1 MKKFSWLMNLMLVLG
16 VLLTPL
22 HAVAEPLLQGED
34 FVEQILMP
42 MALADADDKFTWE
55 ELEQLLAAAE
65 ENGIQIPEEWLGQP
79 QIMDY
84 GYEEEMLKLIMKCKY
99 GVYPLS
105 WPWEVQLWW
114 DKVKYELRGEPYDQG
129 NLRRPLPGEVTEAE
143 ALDIAKA
150 QGMDLMAYYDHP
162 RKTFEEET
170 CVMERSFY
178 QPLGT
183 TDPAERVWYIT
194 IFWMDDDM
202 ARYTVILSPDGV
214 VKEAH

>member
-22 HAVAEPLLQGED
+22 HAVAETLLQGED

-42 MALADADDKFTWE
+42 MALADADDRFTWE
-55 ELEQLLAAAE
+55 ELEQLLAAAK
-65 ENGIQIPEEWLGQP
+65 ENGIQIPEEWFGQS

-84 GYEEEMLKLIMKCKY
+84 GYEKEMLKLIMKCKY

-114 DKVKYELRGEPYDQG
+114 DERKYELRGEPYDQG
-129 NLRRPLPGEVTEAE
+129 NLRRPLPGEVTEEE
-143 ALDIAKA
+143 ALSIAKA
-150 QGMDLMAYYDHP
+150 QAMDMMERFQRPH
-162 RKTFEEET
+162 KTFEEET

-178 QPLGT
+178 QPLDT

>member
-65 ENGIQIPEEWLGQP
+65 ENGIQIPEEWLGQS

-105 WPWEVQLWW
+105 WPWEVRLWW
-114 DKVKYELRGEPYDQG
+114 DKVKYELRGEPYGQG

-150 QGMDLMAYYDHP
+150 QAMDMMERFQRPH
-162 RKTFEEET
+162 KTFEEET

>member
-1 MKKFSWLMNLMLVLG
+1 MRKFSWMIHLMLVLLMALP
-16 VLLTPL
+16 VK
-22 HAVAEPLLQGED
+22 AEPLLQGEA

-42 MALADADDKFTWE
+42 MALADPDETFTWE
-55 ELEQLLAAAE
+55 ELEQLQALAE
-65 ENGIQIPEEWLGQP
+65 KNGIQIPEEWLGQP
-79 QIMDY
+79 QIMDF
-84 GYEEEMLKLIMKCKY
+84 GYEAEMLKLIMKCKY
-99 GVYPLS
+99 GPYPMA

-114 DKVKYELRGEPYDQG
+114 DERKCELRGGPFDEG

-170 CVMERSFY
+170 CVMERRFY

-194 IFWMDDDM
+194 IFWMDDDVP
-202 ARYTVILSPDGV
+202 RYTVILSPEGE

>member
-1 MKKFSWLMNLMLVLG
+1 MRKPFVLMVVM
-16 VLLTPL
+16 VLLLTALP
-22 HAVAEPLLQGED
+22 AAAEPLLQGEA
-34 FVEQILMP
+34 FVQQILMP
-42 MALADADDKFTWE
+42 MALADADETFTWE
-55 ELEQLLAAAE
+55 ELDRLLALAE

-84 GYEEEMLKLIMKCKY
+84 GYEKEMLKLILKCKY
-99 GVYPLS
+99 GLYPLS

-114 DKVKYELRGEPYDQG
+114 DELKCELRGEPFVQG
-129 NLRRPLPGEVTEAE
+129 NLRRPLPGEVTEEE
-143 ALDIAKA
+143 ALSIAKA
-150 QGMDLMAYYDHP
+150 QAMDIMERYQHP
-162 RKTFEEET
+162 HKTFEEES

-194 IFWMDDDM
+194 IFWMDDEK
-202 ARYTVILSPDGV
+202 ARYTVILSPDGT

>member
-1 MKKFSWLMNLMLVLG
+1 MKKFFWLMNLMLVLG
-16 VLLTPL
+16 LLLTPL

-65 ENGIQIPEEWLGQP
+65 ENGIQIPEEWLGQS

-114 DKVKYELRGEPYDQG
+114 DKVKYDLRGEPYAQG
-129 NLRRPLPGEVTEAE
+129 NLRRPLPGEVTEEE
-143 ALDIAKA
+143 ALSIAKA
-150 QGMDLMAYYDHP
+150 QAMDMMERFQRPH
-162 RKTFEEET
+162 KTFEEES
-170 CVMERSFY
+170 CVIERSFY

-194 IFWMDDDM
+194 IFWMNDDM